1 MEDFFFLTDS
11 AATTASTKRSGHIL
25 QKNLQLLT
33 KLINFNL
40 LSVKK
45 IYTVHVYINQHSYK

>member
-1 MEDFFFLTDS
+1 MEDFFLTDS

-45 IYTVHVYINQHSYK
+45 KNTVDVYINQYSYK

>member
-1 MEDFFFLTDS
+1 MEDFFLTDS

-45 IYTVHVYINQHSYK
+45 NIYCTCIYQSTQL